1 VLYRLF
7 LWSLALATL
16 APAPHQAKAVETPM
30 LVLVSIDGLRPDCV
44 LDADKYGL
52 RIPNLRR
59 LVLEGS
65 FATGVKGV
73 IPTVTYPSHTTI
85 VTGVWP
91 SKHGIYANHPFDPFG
106 KNQGGWYW
114 YGEDI
119 RVPTLW
125 DAARDAGLT
134 TANVNW
140 PVTVG
145 ARITYNLPQIWRAGT
160 DDDRKLVRALST
172 TGLLDELERDL
183 GPYANGEDESIG
195 GDELRGRFAAHLLER
210 KRPNFMTVYFSGL
223 DAEEHVSGPF
233 SPASLAVLGRIDA
246 IVGTLRGT
254 AERVGEGG
262 AVFCVV
268 SDHGFVRTDK
278 EVNLLTAFRSAGLI
292 EFDENNRVTS
302 WQATTW
308 QAGASAAVMLNPTAG
323 GAVGPK
329 VRQLLERLANDPE
342 NGISEMLQAERLHA
356 LGGFLHAAFLIGL
369 KPGYRLGSRTTGPLV
384 VVAKAGGM
392 HGYLPQQPEMNAS
405 FFIVGMGTPPAHS
418 LGEIDMRAI
427 APTLAGC
434 LGIALPSADR
444 KSSLSG
450 VR

>member
-1 VLYRLF
+1 
-7 LWSLALATL
+7 
-16 APAPHQAKAVETPM
+16 M
-30 LVLVSIDGLRPDCV
+30 LVLVSIDGLRPDYV
-44 LDADKYGL
+44 LDAEKHGL

-59 LVLEGS
+59 FLTEGS
-65 FATGVKGV
+65 FATGVRGV

-114 YGEDI
+114 YAEDI

-160 DDDRKLVRALST
+160 EDDRKLVRALST

-183 GPYANGEDESIG
+183 GPYANGDDESIG

-210 KRPNFMTVYFSGL
+210 KRPDFMTVYFSGL
-223 DAEEHVSGPF
+223 DEEEHVSGPF
-233 SPASLAVLGRIDA
+233 SPASLAVLERVDA
-246 IVGTLRGT
+246 IIGALRT
-254 AERVGEGG
+254 SADRVGEGR

-278 EVNLLTAFRSAGLI
+278 EVNLLAAFRSAGLI
-292 EFDENNRVTS
+292 KFDENDRVTS

-308 QAGASAAVMLNPTAG
+308 QAGASAAVMLNPSASGSTE
-323 GAVGPK
+323 PK
-329 VRQLLERLANDPE
+329 VRQLLEGLADTPE
-342 NGISEMLQAERLHA
+342 NGISEVLQGERLHA
-356 LGGFLHAAFLIGL
+356 LGGFPQAAFLIGL
-369 KPGYRLGSRTTGPLV
+369 KAGYRLGSLTTGPLV
-384 VVAKAGGM
+384 VVNKSGGM
-392 HGYLPQQPEMNAS
+392 HGYLPQQPAMNAS
-405 FFIVGMGTPPAHS
+405 FFIVGMGTPAAHS

-427 APTLAGC
+427 APTLSGL
-434 LGIALPSADR
+434 LGIALPSADQ
-444 KSSLSG
+444 KSCLVG
-450 VR
+450 LR

>member
-1 VLYRLF
+1 
-7 LWSLALATL
+7 
-16 APAPHQAKAVETPM
+16 M
-30 LVLVSIDGLRPDCV
+30 LVLVSIDGLRPDYV
-44 LDADKYGL
+44 LDAEKHGL

-59 LVLEGS
+59 FLTEGS
-65 FATGVKGV
+65 FATGVRGV

-114 YGEDI
+114 YAEDI

-183 GPYANGEDESIG
+183 GPYANGDDESIG

-210 KRPNFMTVYFSGL
+210 KRPDFMTVYLSGL

-233 SPASLAVLGRIDA
+233 SPASLAVLERIDA
-246 IVGTLRGT
+246 IVGTLRGA
-254 AERVGEGG
+254 AERTGG
-262 AVFCVV
+262 GRVVFCIV
-268 SDHGFVRTDK
+268 SDHGFARVDK
-278 EVNLLTAFRSAGLI
+278 EVNLLAAFRSAGLI
-292 EFDENNRVTS
+292 KFDENDRVTS

-308 QAGASAAVMLNPTAG
+308 QAGASAAVMLNPSASGSTE
-323 GAVGPK
+323 PK
-329 VRQLLERLANDPE
+329 VRQLLERLADTPE
-342 NGISEMLQAERLHA
+342 NGISEVLQGERLQA
-356 LGGFLHAAFLIGL
+356 LGGFPQAAFLIGL
-369 KPGYRLGSRTTGPLV
+369 KAGYRLGSLTTGPLV
-384 VVAKAGGM
+384 VVIKSGGM
-392 HGYLPQQPEMNAS
+392 HGYLPQQPAMNAS
-405 FFIVGMGTPPAHS
+405 FFIVGMGTPAAHS

-427 APTLAGC
+427 APTLSGL
-434 LGIALPSADR
+434 LGIALPSADQ
-444 KSSLSG
+444 KSCLVG
-450 VR
+450 LR